1 VILELRSES
10 DSLKELRTKMQKYLE
25 NGMNLGWLIDPQN
38 QQVEIY
44 QQNQEIEIIKSPQTL
59 LGEKILP

>member
-1 VILELRSES
+1 
-10 DSLKELRTKMQKYLE
+10 MQKYLE

>member
-1 VILELRSES
+1 MLELRSES